1 MSSGQAGRDG
11 AHRLNVSAP
20 ASQPMTQ
27 SDNLPSP
34 SQPGPIT
41 IARHGKPDADRSAVL
56 DWRHYESWWDE
67 RYQPAG
73 LVAGQVPPDDLVAAG
88 AVAQIIFASTLRR
101 AIETAR
107 AVAPGRELVIEPCFI
122 EAELPPPAMPGRFM
136 AKTWG
141 VFARC
146 SWWLGFARG
155 RESRKDAE
163 ARAALAASILVE
175 AAKSGP
181 VLLCAHGWF
190 NRMLRPHLR
199 ALGWHCVRDGG
210 DDYWSFRRYEF
221 LSR

>member
-1 MSSGQAGRDG
+1 MSKSEI
-11 AHRLNVSAP
+11 
-20 ASQPMTQ
+20 
-27 SDNLPSP
+27 LPSP

-56 DWRHYESWWDE
+56 DWRGYEVWWDGS
-67 RYQPAG
+67 YQPAG
-73 LVAGQVPPDDLVAAG
+73 LVAGQTPPDILVTTAA
-88 AVAQIIFASTLRR
+88 AANIVFASTLQR

-107 AVAPGRELVIEPCFI
+107 AVAPGRELVIDACFV

-146 SWWLGFARG
+146 SWWMGFSRG

-163 ARAALAASILVE
+163 KRAALAALTLVE
-175 AAKSGP
+175 AARSGP

-190 NRMLRPHLR
+190 NRMMRPHMR

-210 DDYWSFRRYEF
+210 DNYWSSRRYEY
-221 LSR
+221 RPR